1 MFFRVSNTQ
10 FMRMR
15 FQWNVLTWLCYVTW
29 GQILR
34 KYQWPSQ
41 VFRVNNIQEH
51 EKPPEVPRSCSTLQD
66 KVIV

>member
-10 FMRMR
+10 FTTMR

-34 KYQWPSQ
+34 KYQWLSQ

-51 EKPPEVPRSCSTLQD
+51 ENPPEVPRSSFTLQD
-66 KVIV
+66 KVII